1 MAFGEVGTMVQPDT
15 SRRAAQERE
24 LGMGHVN
31 NRLSFIAPNAPP
43 AIGFS
48 STGSN
53 ESNTNNNPNN
63 FSYNDAASHFA
74 SYESG
79 CREGNLHA
87 VHAVVSPQPRS
98 PAFLH
103 HGLILAL
110 ESGQVET
117 ARYLLSSGA
126 PVTPN
131 TPVHVLTAP
140 PNLQIPL
147 FELLAQSGWGPNV
160 PGEYGAVLLPKVVT
174 NLPVLCWFL
183 AHGANPNLGA
193 QHDTVDIAAQPNP
206 QSCAALEAAAARGSV
221 DAVRLLL
228 DAGASIH
235 YGTPLHFAAG
245 ACSPGIMPRSVIS
258 KEFDA
263 SRIPIMALLVERGAD
278 VNQMGESR
286 VVVHHP
292 IMYAVMAGA
301 VERVKWLLE
310 QGADPEA
317 RGAWG
322 SAAEYVEMV
331 GSEELKSVLRMGI
344 QAKMGADG
352 FQGNL
357 AIRPRVQ

>member
-1 MAFGEVGTMVQPDT
+1 MSFGEVGTMVQPDT
-15 SRRAAQERE
+15 PRRAARERE

-31 NRLSFIAPNAPP
+31 NRLSFIAPNFQPSIA
-43 AIGFS
+43 FS
-48 STGSN
+48 SM
-53 ESNTNNNPNN
+53 ESNSVPETPTL
-63 FSYNDAASHFA
+63 FDSYTSA
-74 SYESG
+74 
-79 CREGNLHA
+79 CREGNIHT
-87 VHAVVSPQPRS
+87 VHAIVSSQS
-98 PAFLH
+98 PTVPFLH

-110 ESGQVET
+110 ESGHVEV
-117 ARYLLSSGA
+117 ARYLLSAGA
-126 PVTPN
+126 PITQN
-131 TPVHVLTAP
+131 TPVHILSAQP
-140 PNLQIPL
+140 SLQIPL
-147 FELLAQSGWGPNV
+147 FELLAQSGWGPNI

-193 QHDTVDIAAQPNP
+193 QHDTTDISAHPNT
-206 QSCAALEAAAARGSV
+206 QSCAALEAASARGSV

-258 KEFDA
+258 SEFDA

-278 VNQMGESR
+278 VNQMGMSR

-301 VERVKWLLE
+301 AERVKWLLE
-310 QGADPEA
+310 HGADPQA

-331 GSEELKSVLRMGI
+331 GSEDLKSVLRHGI
-344 QAKMGADG
+344 EMKGVNGGAHDNL
-352 FQGNL
+352 NL